1 MKRMLMGLVPVVL
14 MLAVIGCGPAI
25 VKDKEMVSISFKG
38 TLADGSVFGQSEK
51 DKPLEFLVGS
61 GKMIPTLEK
70 GLLGLKVGAKKKI
83 DVKAAD
89 AYGEYDKA
97 ALQTVDRKNFP
108 KDLELKVGATYT
120 VRTPQGPITV
130 TINAITDKTVTV
142 DFNHPLA
149 GKDLTFDIEVL
160 KIRDA
165 TKAELAAAFPPA
177 APAQQPA
184 PGPAQQPAQK

>member
-1 MKRMLMGLVPVVL
+1 
-14 MLAVIGCGPAI
+14 
-25 VKDKEMVSISFKG
+25 
-38 TLADGSVFGQSEK
+38 
-51 DKPLEFLVGS
+51 
-61 GKMIPTLEK
+61 
-70 GLLGLKVGAKKKI
+70 
-83 DVKAAD
+83 
-89 AYGEYDKA
+89 
-97 ALQTVDRKNFP
+97 
-108 KDLELKVGATYT
+108 
-120 VRTPQGPITV
+120 V